1 MRMKHLIERCE
12 QELVEGDPA
21 TLLKLGYGLAGAVA
35 TAPIWAPIAG
45 KAIEVG
51 ANALIDRLPKS
62 KGRLAM
68 ARDARRNKEAEQCH
82 KSGGDNCLCAD
93 GFHYDRGAKKCM
105 KNTLGSGIKRF
116 FKKK

>member
-1 MRMKHLIERCE
+1 MKMRHLIEHYE

-35 TAPIWAPIAG
+35 TAPIWAPLSANAIDAAAG
-45 KAIEVG
+45 
-51 ANALIDRLPKS
+51 ALIDRHERK
-62 KGRLAM
+62 KI
-68 ARDARRNKEAEQCH
+68 DAFINADRNKEAEQCY
-82 KSGGDNCLCAD
+82 KSGGDNCACAD
-93 GFHYDRGAKKCM
+93 GFHYDRDAKKCM